1 MSLNK
6 LQHYFMPEDGSEVVE
21 LLGRYQDSALIVAG
35 GTFLHGLIARGLVT
49 ETQALIDIHKL
60 GLDHVKFEPDKVRIG
75 ATTTFSQLKASP
87 GVSDVAMMG
96 AVKDALEFG
105 PPQVKNS
112 ATVGGCVAA
121 SCPFFD
127 MPVSLLALD
136 GVVQARGTEGNR
148 KVRLQEFYPS
158 LFENVLEANEFI
170 SEIILPL
177 PASESASAF
186 IKLETNANDLAIL
199 NAAVCVTLAESGKC
213 QEARVFVGG
222 GVGEVPVRANS
233 AEEVLTGNNLND
245 EICAEAGQ
253 AARSDV
259 DPMTDHR
266 ASSKYRKHMTGILVE
281 RAVRKA
287 ITRLNQ

>member
-6 LQHYFMPEDGSEVVE
+6 LQHYFMPEDGGKVVE
-21 LLGRYQDSALIVAG
+21 LLGKYQDSALIVAG
-35 GTFLHGLIARGLVT
+35 GTFLHGLIARDLVT

-75 ATTTFSQLKASP
+75 STTTFTQLQASP
-87 GVSDVAMMG
+87 GITDVARMG
-96 AVKDALEFG
+96 AVKDALEYP

-127 MPVSLLALD
+127 LPVSFLALD
-136 GVVQARGTEGNR
+136 GIVQAQGSGGYRE
-148 KVRLQEFYPS
+148 VRLQDFFPS

-177 PASESASAF
+177 PTSESASAF

-199 NAAVCVTLAESGKC
+199 NAAVCVTLDESGQC
-213 QEARVFVGG
+213 EEARIFVGG
-222 GVGEVPVRANS
+222 GVGEVPVRADS
-233 AEEVLTGNNLND
+233 AEKILNGNKLND

-253 AARSDV
+253 AAKSDV

-281 RAVRKA
+281 RAVRKV